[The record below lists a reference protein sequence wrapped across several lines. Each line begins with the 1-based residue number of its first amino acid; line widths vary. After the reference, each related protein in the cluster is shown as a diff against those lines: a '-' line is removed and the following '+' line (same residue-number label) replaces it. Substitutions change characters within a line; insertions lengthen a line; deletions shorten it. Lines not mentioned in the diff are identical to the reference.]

1 MSLGIPES
9 PAFVVDRI
17 TDKYTL
23 NGVRLERFALIFLQ
37 VYVCETTEGS
47 EVTDR
52 TFLAIEEIE
61 R

>member
-1 MSLGIPES
+1 MQL
-9 PAFVVDRI
+9 
-17 TDKYTL
+17 K
-23 NGVRLERFALIFLQ
+23 RFALIFLQ
-37 VYVCETTEGS
+37 VYVYVCKTTKGS